1 MILNPVEHNPQ
12 NRSRAAHAGSS
23 YLGVIHYRTVFDAGA
38 ASGTKIHVD
47 APRALIDLHR
57 EISFLT

>member
-1 MILNPVEHNPQ
+1 MPRMED
-12 NRSRAAHAGSS
+12 RAAIADPSC
-23 YLGVIHYRTVFDAGA
+23 LGFIHYRTVFDAGA

-47 APRALIDLHR
+47 APCALIDLHR